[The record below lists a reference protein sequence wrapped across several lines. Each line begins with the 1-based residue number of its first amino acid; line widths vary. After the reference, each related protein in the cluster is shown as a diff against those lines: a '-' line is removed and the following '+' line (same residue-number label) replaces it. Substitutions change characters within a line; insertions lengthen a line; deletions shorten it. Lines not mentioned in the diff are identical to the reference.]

1 MSGRS
6 WPTLTAACVRRVFV
20 LSFLSIALVA
30 CNRPP
35 VPEGAVLL
43 QGQAFPREVLDIISG
58 SNDASGP
65 LQGKM
70 LVLNVWATW
79 CPPCRSEMP
88 GLDRLSRVLDPKRFA
103 VVGISVD
110 TDSLLAAE
118 FLVQH
123 GITFSNYFDQSG
135 KMKHLLGLKVY
146 PETFVIASDR
156 TLVRRITGLQNWDS
170 PVMVAMIEGLYQE
183 AQRTNA
189 TPSHASAAV
198 LRN

>member
-1 MSGRS
+1 MSGGR
-6 WPTLTAACVRRVFV
+6 WLTCIAVCVRLVCA
-20 LSFLSIALVA
+20 LAFLPIFLVA
-30 CNRPP
+30 CNRPS
-35 VPEGAVLL
+35 VPQGAVLV

-88 GLDRLSRVLDPKRFA
+88 GLDRLSRILDSKRFA

-110 TDSLLAAE
+110 TDTLLAAE

-123 GITFSNYFDQSG
+123 AITFSNYFDQSG
-135 KMKHLLGLKVY
+135 KMTHLLGLKVY

-156 TLVRRITGLQNWDS
+156 TLVRRITGLQDWAS
-170 PVMVAMIEGLYQE
+170 PDMVATIEGLYQE
-183 AQRTNA
+183 TLRARV
-189 TPSHASAAV
+189 TPSNASAAV
-198 LRN
+198 LRK